1 MAKEVC
7 IGNVAEL
14 RQFGKNLNQASGAL
28 STLFNQLGQQ
38 MNRACS
44 TWQDA
49 QAQRF
54 MEQFTQERAEVEKMA
69 ERLYA
74 AKLLMEGKTYNQVIA
89 QSDISSATLSRV
101 SRCVQYGNGYS
112 RLLKAE

>member
-1 MAKEVC
+1 MAQDLH
-7 IGNVAEL
+7 IGQIPEL

-69 ERLYA
+69 E
-74 AKLLMEGKTYNQVIA
+74 LMMQFSQFIERYCQ
-89 QSDISSATLSRV
+89 
-101 SRCVQYGNGYS
+101 
-112 RLLKAE
+112 KADELQNERM

>member
-1 MAKEVC
+1 MAQDLH
-7 IGNVAEL
+7 IGQIPEL

-54 MEQFTQERAEVEKMA
+54 MEQFTQQRAEVEKMSQVMLEFSQYI
-69 ERLYA
+69 ERYCQKADELQ
-74 AKLLMEGKTYNQVIA
+74 NV
-89 QSDISSATLSRV
+89 
-101 SRCVQYGNGYS
+101 
-112 RLLKAE
+112 RL

>member
-1 MAKEVC
+1 MAQDHH
-7 IGNVAEL
+7 IGQIPEL
-14 RQFGKNLNQASGAL
+14 RQFGQNLNQASGAL

-44 TWQDA
+44 TWQDT

-69 ERLYA
+69 E
-74 AKLLMEGKTYNQVIA
+74 LMMQFSQFIERYCQ
-89 QSDISSATLSRV
+89 
-101 SRCVQYGNGYS
+101 
-112 RLLKAE
+112 KADELQNVRM

>member
-1 MAKEVC
+1 MAQDLH
-7 IGNVAEL
+7 IGQIPEL

-69 ERLYA
+69 E
-74 AKLLMEGKTYNQVIA
+74 LMMQFSQLIERYCQ
-89 QSDISSATLSRV
+89 
-101 SRCVQYGNGYS
+101 
-112 RLLKAE
+112 KADELQNVHM

>member
-1 MAKEVC
+1 MAQDLH
-7 IGNVAEL
+7 IGQIPEL

-54 MEQFTQERAEVEKMA
+54 MEQFTQERAEVDKMA
-69 ERLYA
+69 ALRMQFSQFIERYC
-74 AKLLMEGKTYNQVIA
+74 Q
-89 QSDISSATLSRV
+89 
-101 SRCVQYGNGYS
+101 
-112 RLLKAE
+112 KADELQNVRM